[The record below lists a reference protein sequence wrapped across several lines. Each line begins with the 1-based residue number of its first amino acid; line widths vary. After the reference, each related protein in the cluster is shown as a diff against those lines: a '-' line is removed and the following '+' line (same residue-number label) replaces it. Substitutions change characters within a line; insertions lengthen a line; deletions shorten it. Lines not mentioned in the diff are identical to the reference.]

1 MSGNYSFLENLGGE
15 AWGGEDDA
23 YIFEF
28 MTDFELTNTDSSIST
43 WDFKLHSY
51 YIENEVSEGQER
63 DLEWHGEIEL
73 TSSNYSNDSNN
84 QMSMGLVFK

>member
-1 MSGNYSFLENLGGE
+1 MAAAFPRGHTCALQASGSAFHKNVQL

-43 WDFKLHSY
+43 WDLKLHSY
-51 YIENEVSEGQER
+51 YIENEVAEG
-63 DLEWHGEIEL
+63 
-73 TSSNYSNDSNN
+73 
-84 QMSMGLVFK
+84 